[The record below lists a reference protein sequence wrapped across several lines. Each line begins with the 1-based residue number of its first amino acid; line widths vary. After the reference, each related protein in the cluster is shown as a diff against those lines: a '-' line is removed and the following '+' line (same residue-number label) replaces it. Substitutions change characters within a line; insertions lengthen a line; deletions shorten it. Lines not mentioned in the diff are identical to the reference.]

1 VGILIPKPNRFCG
14 SSQSPSL
21 AIALAGRNLPVVT
34 AFTAAVDTLFTDPN
48 IAMDAIYRAGGA
60 DPGMP
65 VRAIVRQP
73 DRIGTFGET
82 RIATETTIID
92 IRTSDINAPAEG
104 DIIEMDGAVYII
116 QGEPIRDAERLV
128 WTIEARAQ

>member
-1 VGILIPKPNRFCG
+1 MVMRCCSQRHSKPLPRAE
-14 SSQSPSL
+14 PPVRAV
-21 AIALAGRNLPVVT
+21 AIAIDA
-34 AFTAAVDTLFTDPN
+34 LFTDPN
-48 IAMDAIYRAGGA
+48 LGTDAVYRAGDT
-60 DPGMP
+60 DPGTT
-65 VRAIVRQP
+65 VKAIVRQP

-82 RIATETTIID
+82 RIATETTLID

-104 DIIEMDGAVYII
+104 DIIEMDGNVYVI